1 MSAAASMLIVSGLA
15 PFICDL
21 VGVVG
26 GPLKQQI
33 NAMNSFTRP
42 HTMAEVATRPPTLA
56 QSLTRNWKNASL
68 KTGDEVGILGY
79 QGYLSLVTSTFR
91 AEISYLKYIP
101 GVPWDPWEWSIGLA
115 WSFTLYWNVVFLP
128 VKVATSV
135 GTISTKYW

>member
-1 MSAAASMLIVSGLA
+1 MTILTFEIVKNIPCQLVLASAVGGCNLLLCRGMSAAASMLIVSGLA

-42 HTMAEVATRPPTLA
+42 HTMAEVATRPPTLE

-68 KTGDEVGILGY
+68 KTRDEGGDTWLPGIPVLGHLDL
-79 QGYLSLVTSTFR
+79 QS
-91 AEISYLKYIP
+91 
-101 GVPWDPWEWSIGLA
+101 
-115 WSFTLYWNVVFLP
+115 
-128 VKVATSV
+128 
-135 GTISTKYW
+135 

>member
-1 MSAAASMLIVSGLA
+1 
-15 PFICDL
+15 
-21 VGVVG
+21 
-26 GPLKQQI
+26 
-33 NAMNSFTRP
+33 
-42 HTMAEVATRPPTLA
+42 MAEVATRPPTLA

-68 KTGDEVGILGY
+68 KTGDEVWILGY